1 MTALPSEPGT
11 DIRAAI
17 LARVMPRHERT
28 FQSLDTITRGQA
40 HAITLDLMTEATR
53 AIGELETYLDQL
65 ARAAALVG
73 ATHEERGA
81 AVGLSRERARRKWPW
96 NAAAPE

>member
-1 MTALPSEPGT
+1 MTAPASERGGYV
-11 DIRAAI
+11 RAAI
-17 LARVMPRHERT
+17 LARVMLRHERS

-40 HAITLDLMTEATR
+40 HAITLDLMTEATL
-53 AIGELETYLDQL
+53 AIGELEAYRDQL

-96 NAAAPE
+96 NASAPE